1 MKKNTAVLEA
11 PVRTQNDSATRKL
24 VILALLSAI
33 GYVSMLFIKIPVI
46 SFLSYEPKDIF
57 LVLAGFLYGP
67 AAALACCVVTGV
79 LELLISSTGL
89 IGMIMNIV
97 ASAAFACTAS
107 FIYKKRHDV
116 TGALIGLVCSVGAM
130 TVTMLLWNYLI
141 SPLYMGISRAE
152 IVPMLTA
159 MFLPFNL
166 LKAGINAMLTLLLY
180 RPFMRVL
187 QMCGYPVSDHLA
199 ENKASHIA
207 VYAVAALLLCLCI
220 GVVYYLNHSA

>member
-1 MKKNTAVLEA
+1 MKKNAAVMNP
-11 PVRTQNDSATRKL
+11 PVQTRTDSATRRL

-67 AAALACCVVTGV
+67 LAALACCVVTGV

-107 FIYKKRHDV
+107 FIYKKRRDV
-116 TGALIGLVCSVGAM
+116 TGAMIGLVCSVAAM
-130 TVTMLLWNYLI
+130 TVMMLLWNYLI
-141 SPLYMGISRAE
+141 SPLYMGVSRE
-152 IVPMLTA
+152 QIVPMLTT

-187 QMCGYPVSDHLA
+187 QMCGYPVGDHLS
-199 ENKASHIA
+199 ERKTSNIA
-207 VYAVAALLLCLCI
+207 VYIVAALLLCVCI